1 MGQALHNETSAAYWP
16 LPGEW
21 LRRKPQDVG
30 LDSGAAQDAVAF
42 AIGHESKMLRDIR
55 RALEEGHFSE
65 PPPINEIVGPVK
77 DRADPSGVIV
87 RAGHIVAEWGDVER
101 VDMTFSATKSFLSL
115 CAGVAV
121 DKGLIPNIHAPVR
134 ELVDDGGFDS
144 AQNQSITWAHLL
156 QLTSEWQGELW
167 GKPDSIDHNRDL
179 SLAPGQ
185 DSDKGMQRAMQAPG
199 THWEYNDV
207 RVNRLAL
214 ALLRVFQEPLPAV
227 LKREIMDP
235 IGASDTWAWHGY
247 RNSYVEINGQQM
259 QSVSGGA
266 HWGGGLWISTLDHA
280 RVGLLM
286 LNEGQWNGRQILSK
300 AWIRQSIQPCA
311 LNPNYGLMWW
321 LNSVGEQAPTASRS
335 SFFAKGVGS
344 NIIWIDP
351 DNDMVTVTRWIDK
364 ESFPEFAHKVVQ
376 SIPIEVR

>member
-1 MGQALHNETSAAYWP
+1 MMQSEVNSTQYWP

-21 LRRKPQDVG
+21 SRRPPQSVG
-30 LDSGAAQDAVAF
+30 LNPDAVQDAVSF
-42 AIGHESKMLRDIR
+42 AISHESKMLRDIG
-55 RALEEGHFSE
+55 RALEEGHFDE
-65 PPPINEIVGPVK
+65 PPPLNEIIGPIK
-77 DRADPSGVIV
+77 DREEPSGVIV
-87 RAGHIVAEWGDVER
+87 RAGQIVAEWGDVER

-115 CAGVAV
+115 CAGIAF
-121 DKGLIPNIHAPVR
+121 DQGLIPDIHAPVR
-134 ELVDDGGFDS
+134 ELVDDGGFDTE
-144 AQNQSITWAHLL
+144 QNQTVTWAHLL

-179 SLAPGQ
+179 SLPPGQ
-185 DSDKGMQRAMQAPG
+185 SSDKGIQRIVQPPG

-214 ALLRVFQEPLPAV
+214 ALLRVFKEPLPAV

-235 IGASDTWAWHGY
+235 IGASDTWQWHGY
-247 RNSYVEINGQQM
+247 RNSYIEIDGQQV

-266 HWGGGLWISTLDHA
+266 HWGGGLWISTLDQA

-286 LNEGQWNGRQILSK
+286 LNHGQWNGRQILSEE
-300 AWIRQSIQPCA
+300 WIALSVRPCS
-311 LNPNYGLMWW
+311 LNANYGLMWW
-321 LNSVGEQAPTASRS
+321 LNTVGEQAPAASRS

-351 DNDMVTVTRWIDK
+351 ESNMVTVTRWIDK
-364 ESFPEFAHKVVQ
+364 QSFPGFAEKVVR
-376 SIPIEVR
+376 SIP